1 MAVDDRVVEDSVK
14 SVVIVTGSVVVVAV
28 VLVLIVTVRGIEMV
42 GGGQSVVVTELPVGT
57 DTVRGVFFTMTYF
70 HESVAN

>member
-28 VLVLIVTVRGIEMV
+28 VLVLIVTGAWHGD
-42 GGGQSVVVTELPVGT
+42 GGWWTIGCG
-57 DTVRGVFFTMTYF
+57 
-70 HESVAN
+70 H